1 MRTLRDAVFGSAGV
15 LMTPIEDK
23 EYMYLARLAIDE
35 STCSKKQL
43 GCTLVFTR
51 GRKGHITGFNGP
63 PHPLERCAP
72 CPRLESHEGT
82 DLEKCRAV
90 HAERQVLLL
99 AAKFGFRTEGAVLY
113 SYMEVPCK
121 DCMLELIQAGVAEI
135 VCLRETYHDDLS
147 KDILREWVAKGGKFR
162 IYDPGDSEK

>member
-1 MRTLRDAVFGSAGV
+1 MRALWDAIFVPVGGMMMPLDDRD
-15 LMTPIEDK
+15 
-23 EYMYLARLAIDE
+23 YMHLARLARDE

-43 GCTLVFTR
+43 GCALVFTR
-51 GRKGHITGFNGP
+51 GRKGHVTGFNGP

-72 CPRLESHEGT
+72 CPRLLSHGT

-99 AAKFGFRTEGAVLY
+99 AAKFGFCAKDAVLY
-113 SYMEVPCK
+113 SYMGVPCK

-135 VCLRETYHDDLS
+135 VCLRETYHDELS
-147 KDILREWVAKGGKFR
+147 KDILREWIAKGGKFR
-162 IYDPGDSEK
+162 IYDPGDSGK